1 MQGGQSAACP
11 PYGLT
16 AKFRKVPAKFRRVL
30 KYIFAELCDLL
41 CGTLRFKK
49 SSNVKADT
57 LRFVHYISVYI
68 RGWEISLRTE
78 KRRASQMLYNNC
90 GGHREK
96 NSSLIRRAQF
106 SILNSQFSIALVY
119 PNTYH
124 VGMSNLGFHAV
135 YALLNETEGVACE
148 RAFLPDEA
156 ETGVIRT
163 IETGSLLS
171 EFDIIAF
178 SISYEN
184 DYSNLLTI
192 FEKAKLPPL
201 ASERNIVSGRGC
213 PLVIAGG
220 VACFLNP
227 EPIAPFIDCFLIG
240 EAECLIPRF
249 FECLSPFL
257 SFYKKDYK
265 KAGRDKA
272 VERKTLLKALAQNV
286 PGAYIPEFYHTV
298 YDKDG
303 AIRQVELL
311 EDVPAKVQ
319 RLFVKDLS
327 LTPTCS
333 SILTPDTAFD
343 NTFLIEVSRG
353 CVHGCRFCSA
363 GYVYRPPRFRPVSL
377 LKECIQKGA
386 ANTDRIGL
394 TGAAVSDLPGLAQL
408 CSDAENVRISFS
420 SLRADALTPELVSVL
435 KSNAVKT
442 ATIAPEAGSERM
454 RRIISKGITED
465 DILKAVEM
473 LTAGGIPNLK
483 LYFMIGLPQETPD
496 DVEAIADLCKK
507 IKSCFLESS
516 RAKHRIGQI
525 TVNLN
530 AFIPKPF
537 TPFQWAGAD
546 DVPTLKRKIT
556 QVKNALKR
564 VANVRVHA
572 DIPRHSQIS
581 VMLSRGDRRMSE
593 MLLSAHHN
601 NGNWAKTLKEGSAQT
616 HGVRLLPH
624 REIAPDE
631 CLPWD
636 IIAHGV
642 SKSFLEREYQRAK
655 QEKTSPPCRMNECGL
670 CGVCKDTPA
679 EDTPAAIFATD
690 GHDSS

>member
-1 MQGGQSAACP
+1 MESIG
-11 PYGLT
+11 T
-16 AKFRKVPAKFRRVL
+16 RHIDRKL
-30 KYIFAELCDLL
+30 
-41 CGTLRFKK
+41 
-49 SSNVKADT
+49 
-57 LRFVHYISVYI
+57 
-68 RGWEISLRTE
+68 
-78 KRRASQMLYNNC
+78 
-90 GGHREK
+90 REK
-96 NSSLIRRAQF
+96 NSFLIRRAQF

-124 VGMSNLGFHAV
+124 VGMSNLGFQAV

-148 RAFLPDEA
+148 RAFLPDSD
-156 ETGVIRT
+156 ETGLIRT
-163 IETGSLLS
+163 TETGSLLS
-171 EFDIIAF
+171 EFDMIAF

-184 DYSNLLTI
+184 DYSNLPTI
-192 FEKAKLPPL
+192 FEKANLPPL
-201 ASERNIVSGRGC
+201 ASERNRILTRGC

-227 EPIAPFIDCFLIG
+227 EPVAPFIDCFLIG

-249 FECLSPFL
+249 FECLLPFIP
-257 SFYKKDYK
+257 K
-265 KAGRDKA
+265 GRDTPTI
-272 VERKTLLKALAQNV
+272 RKTVLKALAQHV
-286 PGAYIPEFYHTV
+286 PGAYIPEFYHIA
-298 YDKDG
+298 YHKDG
-303 AIRQVELL
+303 AIREVELL
-311 EDVPAKVQ
+311 EDVPAKVR

-363 GYVYRPPRFRPVSL
+363 GYVYRPPRFRPLSL
-377 LKECIQKGA
+377 LKECMQTGA
-386 ANTDRIGL
+386 AHTDRIGL
-394 TGAAVSDLPGLAQL
+394 MGAAVSDLPWLAQL

-435 KSNAVKT
+435 KNNAVKT

-454 RRIISKGITED
+454 RRIISKGITQD

-473 LTAGGIPNLK
+473 LTAGGILNLK
-483 LYFMIGLPQETPD
+483 LYFMIGLPQETSD

-530 AFIPKPF
+530 AFVPKPF

-572 DIPRHSQIS
+572 DIPRHAQIS

-601 NGNWAKTLKEGSAQT
+601 NGNWAKTVKEGF
-616 HGVRLLPH
+616 GVRGQGSGVCPAPRTPYPVPH
-624 REIAPDE
+624 RSIPPDE

-679 EDTPAAIFATD
+679 ESFYH
-690 GHDSS
+690 G